1 MKKVLMLLVVLV
13 AIVAVGALA
22 FGKGKAEMY
31 KGYLADVLC
40 ATSATG
46 KAADGTNMKTEAEK
60 HTTACALA
68 APCAAS
74 GYGLEINEGT
84 ATAKNYVFYKFDKK
98 GNDLAAKIL
107 KNTKKKDNL
116 SVEVKGMKEKGMI
129 KVISIKEITMK

>member
-1 MKKVLMLLVVLV
+1 MKKVLLVLVVLV

-22 FGKGKAEMY
+22 IGKGKAEMY

-46 KAADGTNMKTEAEK
+46 KAADGANMKTEPEK
-60 HTTACALA
+60 HTLGCAVA
-68 APCAAS
+68 PPCAAS

-98 GNDLAAKIL
+98 GSDLAAKIL
-107 KNTKKKDNL
+107 KDTKKKDNL
-116 SVEVKGMKEKGMI
+116 SVEVKGMKEKGLI
-129 KVISIKEITMK
+129 KVISMKEITM

>member
-1 MKKVLMLLVVLV
+1 MKKVVLFVVVLV

-22 FGKGKAEMY
+22 FGKGKTEMY
-31 KGYLADVLC
+31 KGYLSDVAC

-46 KAADGTNMKTEAEK
+46 KAADGTVMKTDADK
-60 HTTACALA
+60 HTVACMLA

-84 ATAKNYVFYKFDKK
+84 AMAKDFVFYKFDKK
-98 GNDLAAKIL
+98 GSDLAAKIL
-107 KNTKKKDNL
+107 KNTKKKSGV

-129 KVISIKEITMK
+129 KVVSIKEITMK

>member
-13 AIVAVGALA
+13 AIVAVSALA

-31 KGYLADVLC
+31 KGYLADVYC
-40 ATSATG
+40 ATQASG
-46 KAADGTNMKTEAEK
+46 IAADGANMKTQPEK
-60 HTTACALA
+60 HTVACLTA

-84 ATAKNYVFYKFDKK
+84 ASAKKYVFYKFDKK
-98 GNDLAAKIL
+98 GNELAAKLL
-107 KNTKKKDNL
+107 KNTKKKDNY
-116 SVEVKGMKEKGMI
+116 SVEVKGIKEKDMI